1 MSSSL
6 GGRRAT
12 INDVARAANVSRQ
25 TVSNVVNRPD
35 RVAPQT
41 LARVQAEIDR
51 LGYRPSSAAKSLREQ
66 RAGAVG
72 LELDAR
78 PGAAGAEISFPFLAQ
93 LSLAARQHRCHVVTF
108 GNEAPALTTSGY
120 ESMVRAHLVDA
131 FVLFNTHHGDPRPRW
146 LTERGIPYVTF
157 GQVWD
162 EPEFTAWADVDGRAG
177 TAAAVRH
184 LVERGYER
192 VGFVGWP
199 EGSETGDD
207 RLEGW
212 RATAE
217 ELGVLD
223 EDLLVRTR
231 QDLQEAQR
239 AIAAITARLRPGDAL
254 VCVSDV
260 VAVGAQDAISAAG
273 LTPGRDVGVV
283 GFDGTPTAAMFG
295 LTTVEQPLAEI
306 VECLLSTLDDLLE
319 GRDAPV
325 EGTLLAP
332 CLRSDSSTLR

>member
-1 MSSSL
+1 M
-6 GGRRAT
+6 
-12 INDVARAANVSRQ
+12 
-25 TVSNVVNRPD
+25 
-35 RVAPQT
+35 
-41 LARVQAEIDR
+41 
-51 LGYRPSSAAKSLREQ
+51 
-66 RAGAVG
+66 
-72 LELDAR
+72 
-78 PGAAGAEISFPFLAQ
+78 
-93 LSLAARQHRCHVVTF
+93 
-108 GNEAPALTTSGY
+108 
-120 ESMVRAHLVDA
+120 
-131 FVLFNTHHGDPRPRW
+131 
-146 LTERGIPYVTF
+146 TF